1 MGIKFNS
8 MYKLERKEDYFI
20 FIKAI
25 VLGLY
30 LEYLPNYKLKIYL
43 LKEFFMKLKLTL
55 KNYNGN

>member
-25 VLGLY
+25 VLGPY